1 MHLQNPVY
9 SNLKLKVKFWLLGHK
24 RDVRAWFS
32 VFNTYESETQGEI
45 MIPSTKSKHIRIWN
59 SMWNCDFITWKLNY
73 WPLSLNYVFCLNL
86 KINVKFWLLVHK
98 CNVRACLNVQAS
110 SSLVSALLFHEASR
124 SCVYEIQA
132 YLNLKLNVK
141 LGFVLLIRI
150 IDSYH
155 ETMCYVWIWN

>member
-1 MHLQNPVY
+1 MV
-9 SNLKLKVKFWLLGHK
+9 
-24 RDVRAWFS
+24 FS
-32 VFNTYESETQGEI
+32 VQY
-45 MIPSTKSKHIRIWN
+45 IRIWN
-59 SMWNCDFITWKLNY
+59 SRWNNDSFYQIQAYSNMKFNVKLWFYYLKNWT
-73 WPLSLNYVFCLNL
+73 WPLSLNHVLCLNL
-86 KINVKFWLLVHK
+86 KFNVKFWLLVHK

-155 ETMCYVWIWN
+155 KAMYYVLIWN

>member
-1 MHLQNPVY
+1 MV
-9 SNLKLKVKFWLLGHK
+9 
-24 RDVRAWFS
+24 FS
-32 VFNTYESETQGEI
+32 VQY
-45 MIPSTKSKHIRIWN
+45 IRIWN
-59 SMWNCDFITWKLNY
+59 SRWNNDSFYQIQAYSNMKFNVKLWFYYLKNWT
-73 WPLSLNYVFCLNL
+73 WPLSLNHVLCLNL
-86 KINVKFWLLVHK
+86 KFNVKFWLLVHK

-155 ETMCYVWIWN
+155 EAMCYVWIWN

>member
-32 VFNTYESETQGEI
+32 VFNTYESETQDEWFLLPNQSIFEYEI
-45 MIPSTKSKHIRIWN
+45 QCEIVILLLE
-59 SMWNCDFITWKLNY
+59 KLNY
-73 WPLSLNYVFCLNL
+73 WPLSLNHVLCLNL
-86 KINVKFWLLVHK
+86 KFNVKFWLLVHK

-155 ETMCYVWIWN
+155 EAMCYVWIWN